1 MNMNET
7 EKKQINE
14 NACID
19 LIGNALCFRQH
30 MLTYQL
36 TKGRR
41 NRKYIDGCNLRIW
54 PNKTTKSIYFKSLN
68 FINGNVGNNVLVLF
82 IK

>member
-41 NRKYIDGCNLRIW
+41 NRKYIDGCTSESGPIKPQNQFI
-54 PNKTTKSIYFKSLN
+54 LN
-68 FINGNVGNNVLVLF
+68 H
-82 IK
+82 